1 MLMPRLVKLLPIA
14 LLIAGCATNES
25 REMILVD
32 SYESNEVK
40 TLQSSPY
47 EVSTWAWLPGI
58 SQVDIHTGT
67 PSTNEMEAIHALV

>member
-1 MLMPRLVKLLPIA
+1 
-14 LLIAGCATNES
+14 
-25 REMILVD
+25 MILVD